1 MLIKYEDVAN
11 IFNENIHKSH
21 FWAFSWMS
29 HNFWTWS
36 NPFVKTPILQKNQ
49 VQKCFTPLHYLPK
62 YPAKD
67 ILRTYNICVALW
79 NSFKKFE
86 PSVVWESGNQGP
98 NLCKVNKTVESCL
111 LIFSCCLDHW
121 LVVIWGNFVVFLGS
135 QRRIPDVVNSSVIR
149 QKGEGKTGVVCITG
163 GKKCSFFGRFGLLCV
178 LETPVLRFAFLPY
191 YQGIIFDGSFCENSG

>member
-1 MLIKYEDVAN
+1 MKISTKVTFGHFLGCHT
-11 IFNENIHKSH
+11 IFEHDLTLLSKPQYYKKIRSKNVLH
-21 FWAFSWMS
+21 
-29 HNFWTWS
+29 
-36 NPFVKTPILQKNQ
+36 PFTISQR
-49 VQKCFTPLHYLPK
+49 

-86 PSVVWESGNQGP
+86 ASVVWESGNQGP

-121 LVVIWGNFVVFLGS
+121 LVVIWGTFVVFLGS
-135 QRRIPDVVNSSVIR
+135 QRRIPDVVNSLVIR